1 MACRNFNVTISQ
13 SDLNNATGNN
23 DPELDGKVFISYMDC
38 NGEPTSIGYSSAG
51 TYPNAFCADPSE
63 AILALYWSENL
74 GTITLSSYATEG
86 GSCVAPTPTPTVT
99 PSISI
104 SPTPSTTPLYECNC
118 INFTNTTSSL
128 TYVSYTRCNN
138 TASELVAL

>member
-1 MACRNFNVTISQ
+1 MACNYFNVTISQ

-23 DPELDGKVFISYMDC
+23 DPDLDGKVFISYIDC

-63 AILALYWSENL
+63 AILALYWNENL
-74 GTITLSSYATEG
+74 GYISRFSYATEG
-86 GSCVAPTPTPTVT
+86 GSCVAPTPSPTVT

-104 SPTPSTTPLYECNC
+104 SPV
-118 INFTNTTSSL
+118 IFTFPVILKSSL
-128 TYVSYTRCNN
+128 FLLKSD
-138 TASELVAL
+138 AEP